1 MSGTAKTSHQ
11 VPLRTALGRVRGLGS
26 AKSGVHHWW
35 VQRITAV
42 ALVPLCLWFVCA
54 VLALAGRTLPEVQDW
69 IGRPIN
75 TVLLLCLI
83 GALFHHLQLGMQ
95 VVIEDYFHEDG
106 TRLIGLLAM
115 RAGVVLLAL
124 TAAVSVLKI
133 AL

>member
-1 MSGTAKTSHQ
+1 MSGTAKTTHQ
-11 VPLRTALGRVRGLGS
+11 VPLRSALGRVRGLGS

-35 VQRITAV
+35 VQRMTAV
-42 ALVPLCLWFVCA
+42 ALVPLCLWFVFA
-54 VLALAGRTLPEVQDW
+54 VFALAGEPLAVVQTW

-83 GALFHHLQLGMQ
+83 GAMFHHLQLGMQ
-95 VVIEDYFHEDG
+95 VVIEDYIHEDG
-106 TRLIGLLAM
+106 ARLIGLLAM
-115 RAGVVLLAL
+115 RAGVALLAL

>member
-1 MSGTAKTSHQ
+1 MSGTAKTTHQ
-11 VPLRTALGRVRGLGS
+11 VPLRSALGRVRGLGS

-35 VQRITAV
+35 VQRMTAV
-42 ALVPLCLWFVCA
+42 ALVPLCLWFIFA
-54 VLALAGRTLPEVQDW
+54 VFALSGEPLVTVQAW
-69 IGRPIN
+69 IARPIN

-95 VVIEDYFHEDG
+95 VVIEDYIHEDG
-106 TRLIGLLAM
+106 VRLVALIAM

-124 TAAVSVLKI
+124 TAAVSVLKV